1 MRSVAI
7 LALVLCVQSTK
18 LPPNFQK
25 CNRNQPDLKECVLKA
40 AQHAVNQL
48 GKPYR
53 SLNVPSLD
61 PLTISE
67 ISIGAGQGKVSLEQN
82 FKDCSLYGFNNME
95 VEQFEFDLEGRV
107 LQVKGTFP
115 KIIIKCQYQASGQ
128 ILILPIKGQGKAE
141 LVLDNLKIVDLLK
154 YEEERKGD
162 KAYMKFV
169 ESDLDIDPSLI
180 TFKFE
185 RFFSEDQSLAD
196 NVNKVMNDNW
206 KEVFE
211 DVKADY
217 TEAVN
222 RILLSLL
229 NGFFSKVSIEEA
241 FD

>member
-1 MRSVAI
+1 VRLLSV
-7 LALVLCVQSTK
+7 
-18 LPPNFQK
+18 
-25 CNRNQPDLKECVLKA
+25 
-40 AQHAVNQL
+40 
-48 GKPYR
+48 
-53 SLNVPSLD
+53 
-61 PLTISE
+61 
-67 ISIGAGQGKVSLEQN
+67 SI
-82 FKDCSLYGFNNME
+82 
-95 VEQFEFDLEGRV
+95 
-107 LQVKGTFP
+107 
-115 KIIIKCQYQASGQ
+115 
-128 ILILPIKGQGKAE
+128 
-141 LVLDNLKIVDLLK
+141 LDNLKIVDLLK